1 MTSDVRA
8 IVPLARAVTRDAA
21 LCHVA
26 GEPALVRVVTGLLSA
41 RGVTA
46 ADVVVTAD
54 AALVEPATAA
64 LRGAGLNVAVVAVP
78 DPATRRHCIAA
89 GLERVGAAA
98 DPVILVHDHRS
109 PLTSPAVVERVLA
122 RVAGGAEVAV
132 PVLPV
137 TDTVKAVSDS
147 GAVLDTVD
155 RTALRAVQYPR
166 GYRASVLS
174 SVLGRSSVAGDSGD
188 EFAAALADGATIA
201 TVPGDPDAVAA
212 DLPADAALL
221 EAIMAV
227 RGAPRA

>member
-26 GEPALVRVVTGLLSA
+26 GEPALVRVVTGLLDA

-54 AALVEPATAA
+54 ATLVEPATAA
-64 LRGAGLNVAVVAVP
+64 LRVAGLNVAVVAAP

-89 GLERVGAAA
+89 GLEHVGATA

-166 GYRASVLS
+166 GYRASVL
-174 SVLGRSSVAGDSGD
+174 GRSSVAGHSGD
-188 EFAAALADGATIA
+188 EFAAVLAGGATVA